1 MQIGITGATGTVLTH
16 RLEKQS
22 YCCFRGDICSKDDIG
37 VWINE
42 NEFSTI
48 IHLAAMVPT
57 HKVKYNPNQ
66 TYQINV
72 GGTKNLLEILQI
84 YKKNPCL
91 FYTSTSHIYKSK
103 NSPIEE
109 NDSINPIS
117 LCMLKLNMNMK
128 QKK

>member
-48 IHLAAMVPT
+48 IHLAAMVPI

-66 TYQINV
+66 YYINLYHNFL
-72 GGTKNLLEILQI
+72 TRCNKPKYFNA
-84 YKKNPCL
+84 
-91 FYTSTSHIYKSK
+91 F
-103 NSPIEE
+103 
-109 NDSINPIS
+109 
-117 LCMLKLNMNMK
+117 
-128 QKK
+128 